1 MLAGP
6 FSLCAIGNMSRCC
19 RVLGRNSPIKTCLI
33 GLTRKQRI
41 PSIQPV
47 RNKYVDPTSLK
58 REPIFSNR
66 YLDDASHGTPYVVGV
81 MAASMVGL
89 LFYHLSNEKK
99 RDDMKRK
106 EAAARAK
113 AKAATEAQVQAVGQT
128 ESTKPTS
135 APSTAQ
141 QKIGTTTS
149 SSSETVVKSTA
160 VQTNSA
166 GSSEGSKSATSDK
179 SAPTTGTAGTAS
191 SQEGS
196 EAAVPPPESDIPI
209 HAPYLLI
216 GGGTASFYA
225 FKAIK
230 ANDPRAKVLVI
241 SEENHLPY
249 MRPPLSKD
257 LWFQTDPQKVEKLE
271 YHPTQN
277 FSVFHASNAFFVD
290 PKKLPHLDKGGVGIL
305 HGRRVIYLDAMAK
318 KVHLDDGS
326 EITYDKCLIATG
338 GRPKNLKV
346 VENAGE
352 EIADRTILFRT
363 IDDFQRLYKVSQEA
377 KTVTVVGG
385 GFLGSELAVA
395 LGNRGLLNGIKVNQ
409 IFPES
414 GVLAKVLPEYLS
426 KWTTRRV
433 EAENVNVIPNQSIET
448 VSYEN
453 GQVALGLSSGITLKT
468 DYIVVAVG
476 LEPNTEL
483 AKTSGLEIDDIHGG
497 YRVNAEMEARS
508 NIWVAGD
515 ASCFYDIQ
523 LGRRRVEHYNHARVS
538 GQLAGENMTGAAKPY
553 TYQSSFWS
561 DLGPKVAFE
570 AIGMVDS
577 SLPTVAVFAK
587 SSDDTSAVKADEGL
601 KSDAVKVPES
611 SEATVTA
618 PDEYDKGVVF
628 YMKDKLV
635 VGVLLW
641 NLPYRL
647 TTARQILKDGA
658 ENEDLSEVAKL
669 FRIHQTVDPTS
680 EDS

>member
-1 MLAGP
+1 MKPPLSKLGDLAPGAWRDVGDLAP
-6 FSLCAIGNMSRCC
+6 GAWRDVGN
-19 RVLGRNSPIKTCLI
+19 T
-33 GLTRKQRI
+33 
-41 PSIQPV
+41 
-47 RNKYVDPTSLK
+47 
-58 REPIFSNR
+58 
-66 YLDDASHGTPYVVGV
+66 
-81 MAASMVGL
+81 
-89 LFYHLSNEKK
+89 
-99 RDDMKRK
+99 
-106 EAAARAK
+106 
-113 AKAATEAQVQAVGQT
+113 QVQAVGQT
-128 ESTKPTS
+128 ESTKSTS
-135 APSTAQ
+135 TTSTPSTAQ
-141 QKIGTTTS
+141 QKIGTTS
-149 SSSETVVKSTA
+149 SSSETVVKSAALQSNT
-160 VQTNSA
+160 A
-166 GSSEGSKSATSDK
+166 GSPEGSRSATSDTSESGVS
-179 SAPTTGTAGTAS
+179 SAPTTDTAGAAS
-191 SQEGS
+191 SQEGTQ
-196 EAAVPPPESDIPI
+196 AAVTPPESDIPV

-257 LWFQTDPQKVEKLE
+257 LWFQTDPEKVEKLE

-277 FSVFHASNAFFVD
+277 FSVFHASNAYYVD

-352 EIADRTILFRT
+352 EIAKRTILFRT
-363 IDDFQRLYKVSQEA
+363 IDDFQRLYKVCQET

-395 LGNRGLLNGIKVNQ
+395 LGNSGLLNGIKVNQ

-483 AKTSGLEIDDIHGG
+483 AKTSGLEIDDVHGG

-587 SSDDTSAVKADEGL
+587 SSDDTSAVKA
-601 KSDAVKVPES
+601 VKDPES
-611 SEATVTA
+611 SEAVMTA

-669 FRIHQTVDPTS
+669 FRIHQTVDQTS
-680 EDS
+680 DDS

>member
-1 MLAGP
+1 MIVVAYVP
-6 FSLCAIGNMSRCC
+6 TAP
-19 RVLGRNSPIKTCLI
+19 VL
-33 GLTRKQRI
+33 
-41 PSIQPV
+41 
-47 RNKYVDPTSLK
+47 
-58 REPIFSNR
+58 
-66 YLDDASHGTPYVVGV
+66 
-81 MAASMVGL
+81 
-89 LFYHLSNEKK
+89 
-99 RDDMKRK
+99 
-106 EAAARAK
+106 
-113 AKAATEAQVQAVGQT
+113 AVGQT
-128 ESTKPTS
+128 ESTGISS
-135 APSTAQ
+135 APSTPSTAQ

-160 VQTNSA
+160 VSA
-166 GSSEGSKSATSDK
+166 SSVGSSEDSISATSDTSESGMS
-179 SAPTTGTAGTAS
+179 SAPTTETAGSSS
-191 SQEGS
+191 SQEGPQ
-196 EAAVPPPESDIPI
+196 AAVTPPESDIPI

-225 FKAIK
+225 FRAIK

-249 MRPPLSKD
+249 MRPPLSKA

-271 YHPTQN
+271 YHPTEN
-277 FSVFHASNAFFVD
+277 YNVFHASSAYYVD

-305 HGRRVIYLDAMAK
+305 HGRKVIYLDAIAK

-338 GRPKNLKV
+338 GKPKNLKV

-352 EIADRTILFRT
+352 KIANRTILFRT

-377 KTVTVVGG
+377 KSVTVVGG

-395 LGNRGLLNGIKVNQ
+395 LGNRGLLNGIIVNQ

-433 EAENVNVIPNQSIET
+433 EAENVNVIPNQLIET

-468 DYIVVAVG
+468 DYLVVAVG

-497 YRVNAEMEARS
+497 YRVNAELEARS
-508 NIWVAGD
+508 NVWVAGD

-523 LGRRRVEHYNHARVS
+523 LGRRRVEHFNHARNS

-587 SSDDTSAVKADEGL
+587 NSYDTSAVQADEGL
-601 KSDAVKVPES
+601 KSDAVKVPDS
-611 SEATVTA
+611 SEATMTN
-618 PDEYDKGVVF
+618 PDEYGKGVVF
-628 YMKDKLV
+628 YMKDKTV
-635 VGVLLW
+635 VGLLLW

-647 TTARQILKDGA
+647 NTARQILKDGA
-658 ENEDLSEVAKL
+658 ENEDLYEVAKL
-669 FRIHQTVDPTS
+669 FRMHQTVDSISDDDSTS
-680 EDS
+680 DNS